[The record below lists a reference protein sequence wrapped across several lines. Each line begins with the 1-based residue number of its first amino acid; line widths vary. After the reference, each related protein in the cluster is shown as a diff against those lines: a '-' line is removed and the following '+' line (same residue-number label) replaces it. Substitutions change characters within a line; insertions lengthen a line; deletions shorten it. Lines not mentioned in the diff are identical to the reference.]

1 MGPETDDRN
10 ITRRAHHAPRSNS
23 LRAPSAV
30 ARRLRRPIAAT
41 PIQPEGQ
48 SPDWLRTR
56 YSYDRLCTF
65 VSHIFRY
72 PLAYSGYVLPNPP
85 FKISLPI
92 YFPNSSLN
100 SFSSCRTIPPPS
112 TTPPVSPRALSI
124 PHHRSSL
131 PTETVPASPAATA
144 RLTAV
149 LGLGISPHPCNDVV
163 RRRYAARL
171 SSSPTHAAIYN
182 ASTSAHVGWRY
193 CLSSTTV

>member
-56 YSYDRLCTF
+56 YPYDRLCTF

-100 SFSSCRTIPPPS
+100 SFSSCRTIPPLHHTTRFTSRPLHTPS
-112 TTPPVSPRALSI
+112 SIVVTNRNRPRVASRYRTSNRRPGTRYLSPPMQR
-124 PHHRSSL
+124 RC
-131 PTETVPASPAATA
+131 PTQVCG
-144 RLTAV
+144 AV
-149 LGLGISPHPCNDVV
+149 EL
-163 RRRYAARL
+163 
-171 SSSPTHAAIYN
+171 
-182 ASTSAHVGWRY
+182 
-193 CLSSTTV
+193 